1 MTEVDYTA
9 PVAGVKRNSARA
21 LCVCKKCN
29 KEFKP
34 KKYNTITYCSR
45 ECAFADI
52 KAWRVGI
59 VAAVTKPGNHSLVYF
74 NTCKQCNKQWTDRRR
89 KSLCSSEC
97 SKLFNCQY
105 SRDRSAS
112 KKIVSIK
119 TCKCCSNRFTAEYG
133 NKKSVFCSTLCL
145 KSFYKR
151 SYRAKRRAVERGL
164 SADSVDPFRVFN
176 RDGWKCQLC
185 KVRTPKT
192 KRGTYDDNAPELD
205 HIIPVSKDGAHTYMN
220 TQCLCRKCNQ
230 LKSNSIRGQM
240 LMFG

>member
-9 PVAGVKRNSARA
+9 LVAGVKRNGARA

-34 KKYNTITYCSR
+34 KRCDTVSYCSR
-45 ECAFADI
+45 ECSFADI
-52 KAWRVGI
+52 KAWRAGK
-59 VAAVTKPGNHSLVYF
+59 AVDPSKPGKHSLVYF
-74 NTCKQCNKQWTDRRR
+74 NACKQCSKQWTARRR
-89 KSLCSSEC
+89 KSICSSEC
-97 SKLFNCQY
+97 NKLFKCQY

-119 TCKCCSNRFTAEYG
+119 TCKCCSDRFVAEYG
-133 NKKSVFCSTLCL
+133 NKKSVFCSTLCQT
-145 KSFYKR
+145 SFYKR

-164 SADSVDPFRVFN
+164 SADSIDPFRVFN
-176 RDGWKCQLC
+176 RDGWKCQFC
-185 KVRTPKT
+185 KVRTPKS

-205 HIIPVSKDGAHTYMN
+205 HIIPVSKDGAHTYIN

-230 LKSNSIRGQM
+230 LKSNAIRGQM
-240 LMFG
+240 RMFG